1 MYYNRESYIKFLDT
15 EINAQIR
22 DFEQV
27 VRTKA
32 IVLKSI
38 GNVFVGK
45 FQKIQENGTAV
56 FKVRNSDNMPRKNSF
71 WTACYFT
78 GDMASFKN
86 WGDLSWLDLRKNYQ
100 RDYSDSYCA
109 WISKAEDEG
118 FCLIGIKNISIEFA
132 EVLETEQ
139 PIIAFGPKDPPL
151 QYLYNLKD
159 IVGDESTQDVNR
171 ILDFDFTSPL
181 WNPTPLAS
189 DTDLPAILSS
199 VFEDSKCTAI
209 QGPPGTGKTYR
220 LAQYA
225 SRLLSKGKSV
235 LVTALTNQ
243 ALMEL
248 AKKEDLKEFIVAG
261 KVSKTS
267 MTIDEKR
274 LLPSLL
280 PIKENKCDACSGC
293 LSLASFYVS
302 STWAAT
308 LAEAPFNYV
317 LMDEASQA
325 LLPMIAAAFKLGK
338 KVIWIGDQKQLSPIV
353 AINEDIVSD
362 RNWSKIING
371 FDTLCNTQKI
381 DSYILSDTFR
391 LTQRAAES
399 TGVFYNN
406 NLKSVSEVVNVPLQ
420 LPYLNPKGGP
430 SIVDLELETG
440 KKAPMNA
447 LEQILKMVK
456 TIIDLSPKSE
466 IAVLSKFKDSVR
478 ELQKYLVLNWPGA
491 SIPDNIKIE
500 TVDRV
505 QGLTVDYCI
514 FFIPNASLPYSL
526 DDKLFNVAT
535 SRARLNTIIVA
546 DSSMLRR
553 QMSDEVRKYILKAHE
568 EQFAELSESKE
579 PHRVSVGD
587 IGVTVLGKIDLTK
600 FERKRSEIVEGK
612 DNVYVIDTNVF
623 INCPDIISKIGTKYK
638 VIVPAT
644 VLEELDKLKLKEN
657 VDKSA
662 LSNAA
667 KNICRA
673 FEKNYSKMEDADTSF
688 LPDGFSSSNPDCKI
702 LSVALKHKSEGANA
716 ILLTSD
722 NMLRSRAV
730 GLGLKSVTLKEFLSK

>member
-1 MYYNRESYIKFLDT
+1 MYYTRESYTNFLDT

-32 IVLKSI
+32 LVLKSR

-45 FQKIQENGTAV
+45 FQKLQDNGTAV

-71 WTACYFT
+71 WTACYLT
-78 GDMASFKN
+78 GEMGSFKN
-86 WGDLSWLDLRKNYQ
+86 WGDYSWLDLRKDYQ
-100 RDYSDSYCA
+100 RDYSDAYCA
-109 WISKAEDEG
+109 WIAKATEED
-118 FCLIGIKNISIEFA
+118 FCLIGIKNLSIEFA
-132 EVLETEQ
+132 DVLPKEM

-159 IVGDESTQDVNR
+159 IVADESIKNVNKV
-171 ILDFDFTSPL
+171 LDFDATDPL

-189 DTDLPAILSS
+189 DTDLPAILAG
-199 VFEDSKCTAI
+199 VFDKNNCVAI

-225 SRLLSKGKSV
+225 ATLLKQGKSV

-248 AKKEDLKEFIVAG
+248 AKKEDLKDYIVAG
-261 KVSKTS
+261 KVSKSS

-274 LLPSLL
+274 ELPCLV
-280 PIKENKCDACSGC
+280 PIKENKCDACSGY

-308 LAEAPFNYV
+308 LAEIPFDYV

-338 KVIWIGDQKQLSPIV
+338 QVVWIGDQKQLSPIV
-353 AINEDIVSD
+353 AINDDIISD
-362 RNWSKIING
+362 KDWSQIING
-371 FDTLCNTQKI
+371 FDTLCNTQKL
-381 DSYILSDTFR
+381 DSYLLSDTFR
-391 LTQRAAES
+391 LMPRAADS

-406 NLKSVSEVVNVPLQ
+406 NLRSVSKIVDVPIQ
-420 LPYLNPKGGP
+420 LPFINPQGGP
-430 SIVDLELETG
+430 NIIDLELETG
-440 KKAPMNA
+440 KKAPINA
-447 LEQILKMVK
+447 FEQI
-456 TIIDLSPKSE
+456 IDVVQKIYELSPRSE
-466 IAVLSKFKDSVR
+466 IAVLSKFKDSIR
-478 ELQKYLVLNWPGA
+478 ELQKYFILNWKGA
-491 SIPDNIKIE
+491 SLPDTIKIE

-526 DDKLFNVAT
+526 NPKLFNVAT

-546 DSSMLRR
+546 DSTMLQR
-553 QMSDEVRKYILKAHE
+553 QMSDDVRKYILKAHE
-568 EQFAELSESKE
+568 EQFVEFGEHE
-579 PHRVSVGD
+579 PKRLTAGD
-587 IGVTVLGKIDLTK
+587 IGVTVVGKVDLSK
-600 FERKRSEIVEGK
+600 FERKRTEIVEGM
-612 DNVYVIDTNVF
+612 DNIYIIDTNVF
-623 INCPDIISKIGTKYK
+623 VKCPDIISKIGSQYK
-638 VIVPAT
+638 VIIPAT
-644 VLEELDKLKLKEN
+644 VLEELDKLKLKES
-657 VDKSA
+657 VDKQA

-673 FEKNYSKMEDADTSF
+673 FEQNFSKMEDADTSL
-688 LPDGFSSSNPDCKI
+688 LPNGFNASNPDCKI
-702 LSVALKHKSEGANA
+702 LSVALKHKQEGCNP

-730 GLGLKSVTLKEFLSK
+730 GLGLKSLTLKEFFGK